1 MRPLTFNAF
10 PDRRVTVNPA
20 LVASVE
26 TAPSQTAK
34 THDVRLVL
42 GDGQR
47 SICVAQLSK
56 REVAERLSA
65 RIGEHLW
72 SDDAQAALRD
82 DEQRLIDDHVAKQ
95 DDGLVP
101 ERGSV
106 KTEESRH
113 PALVAERT
121 RPRAVSR

>member
-20 LVASVE
+20 SVASVE
-26 TAPSQTAK
+26 AARSQTGK

-47 SICVAQLSK
+47 SICVAQFPK
-56 REVAERLSA
+56 REVAERVSA

-72 SDDAQAALRD
+72 SDDAQAALGD
-82 DEQRLIDDHVAKQ
+82 DEQRLIDDHAAKQ
-95 DDGLVP
+95 DDGFVP
-101 ERGSV
+101 DRRSV
-106 KTEESRH
+106 KTEESKH
-113 PALVAERT
+113 PSLVAERN